1 MGMKLTDSDPFNGY
15 TRREILRLA
24 LLFGGGAAL
33 TPVLIACG
41 STTTPTASD
50 TTPTAQSGQSTAVST
65 ARTGASSVASSAQ
78 ASGSPVASTIEA
90 GQSSAPTTNITIA
103 ASTYHGTLDYRKLTD
118 FNDWRVAELTYSA
131 LVRNDDQFQPLPDLA
146 ARWEI
151 PDPQTIVFHLRNA
164 KFHDGTDVT
173 SIDVKSTF
181 DTVLDKNFG
190 ATNRS
195 LFAAIATIDAP
206 DPHTII
212 MHLSAPNPAL
222 MAFLPW
228 VGIVPKHYADASPDK
243 IATNPIGCGPYK
255 FVSTIQQSETVL
267 EAFDGYWGGQPAFRQ
282 IKYRII
288 PEDTTRTVEIQSGNV
303 DIATQ
308 VAFADVASIKKDNNL
323 QVVNVPPNGFNYI
336 GLNLKNP
343 ALSDLN
349 VRQAIAYAI
358 DRDAI
363 NAAVYEHL
371 AANATGP
378 VIPTSWGYEPNVPV
392 YNYDPAKAKQLL
404 ASAGQTQGIQLK
416 LTTLN
421 SPEFTQMATILKQQL
436 DAVGIKIDITPL
448 ENTVLTSQVVKGLYG
463 DMLLGFG
470 WGQQMDPLQ
479 HMYRQLLTDNEP
491 PNGYDFVYYSNP
503 KLDTILKA
511 ANVESDHDKRKSLI
525 SDAQK
530 IVAADVPY
538 VFLFTVPE
546 FWAVS
551 KKVANVKAPSPMD
564 RRFFQLAM
572 NAKKA

>member
-1 MGMKLTDSDPFNGY
+1 MTDSDPFNGY

-33 TPVLIACG
+33 TPLLVACG
-41 STTTPTASD
+41 GTTTPTAQAG
-50 TTPTAQSGQSTAVST
+50 PPTAVST
-65 ARTGASSVASSAQ
+65 ARTGGSPAASPAQ
-78 ASGSPVASTIEA
+78 AGGSPVASTIEA
-90 GQSSAPTTNITIA
+90 GQSAAPTTNITIA

-146 ARWEI
+146 ARWET

-243 IATNPIGCGPYK
+243 VATNPIGCGPYK

-303 DIATQ
+303 DIATS
-308 VAFADVASIKKDNNL
+308 VAFADVANLKKDNNL
-323 QVVNVPPNGFNYI
+323 QVVDVPPNGFNYI
-336 GLNLKNP
+336 GLNLRNP
-343 ALSDLN
+343 ALSNLS

-358 DRDAI
+358 NRDAI

-392 YNYDPAKAKQLL
+392 YNYDPTKAKQLL
-404 ASAGQTQGIQLK
+404 ASAGQTQALQFK

-421 SPEFTQMATILKQQL
+421 SPQFTQMATILKQQL

-448 ENTVLTSQVVKGLYG
+448 ENTVLVGQVVKGEYG

-479 HMYRQLLTDNEP
+479 HMYRQFLTDNEP
-491 PNGYDFVYYSNP
+491 PNGYDFVYYSTP